1 MGKYSILAST
11 SLMFN
16 VVAFFS
22 LVYTIHQTK
31 NTTSFNWSYL
41 LGNIIAQLLLVVYGL
56 ANKAPEIYGPTMI
69 LMIGLAYI
77 VYIKTVYTEEIIV
90 EKPTK
95 HNI

>member
-1 MGKYSILAST
+1 MGKYSTLATT

-41 LGNIIAQLLLVVYGL
+41 LGNIAAQILLIIYGF
-56 ANKAPEIYGPTMI
+56 ANNAPEIYGPT
-69 LMIGLAYI
+69 LLLCVGLSYI
-77 VYIKTVYTEEIIV
+77 VYIKLVYNTENTV
-90 EKPTK
+90 K
-95 HNI
+95 N